1 MSGSL
6 ITDEMVEAVTRSLH
20 PGLFED
26 DGLLHPALALS
37 GQWQARRK
45 VRIALE
51 AIEPM
56 LMKAFAGEVSLGSDW
71 QIEDPR
77 INYVD
82 VQVDKDFYEAL
93 RKAEVE

>member
-1 MSGSL
+1 MSRSL
-6 ITDEMVEAVTRSLH
+6 ITDEMVEAANRAYWDTFSSDKLIGMNDPEAEERI
-20 PGLFED
+20 
-26 DGLLHPALALS
+26 ALRA
-37 GQWQARRK
+37 
-45 VRIALE
+45 ALE

-82 VQVDKDFYEAL
+82 VQVDKEFYLNL
-93 RKAEVE
+93 RAAE

>member
-45 VRIALE
+45 VRAALE

-56 LMKAFAGEVSLGSDW
+56 LGKLIGDAQASEGDLMREAGYRAG
-71 QIEDPR
+71 
-77 INYVD
+77 
-82 VQVDKDFYEAL
+82 YEAGKKYQL
-93 RKAEVE
+93 DLERWCA